1 MPTVVVK
8 HTGSATE
15 AAAVL
20 RRRERGWL
28 LAASVV
34 VAFGLLLTYSSKTE
48 HFDETRAQLESDG
61 QRHPDLDGLAALLA
75 RLKLGLAHDAEGL
88 LVAPGPNATDNRR
101 LGHVAVFI
109 DDKLQDDAAF
119 DARQGASLRLLTS
132 CSEVANALI

>member
-48 HFDETRAQLESDG
+48 PFDETRAQLEAGTLLDLNNVQSADAILPFLTRHYTDPKDRRFVAEHISEQIQ
-61 QRHPDLDGLAALLA
+61 QR
-75 RLKLGLAHDAEGL
+75 
-88 LVAPGPNATDNRR
+88 
-101 LGHVAVFI
+101 
-109 DDKLQDDAAF
+109 QDAARF
-119 DARQGASLRLLTS
+119 GRGKIPNVGTLNLLSVTAQ
-132 CSEVANALI
+132 EAE